1 MLPDL
6 PSLKRDLQYLFDRYL
21 RVSVR
26 ARMGLL
32 ADIPQHM
39 IHEGDR
45 LRVIRADGTVEDSNM
60 KEASAEMTI
69 QPDEVPT
76 ITVAERVA
84 RIDQVAGKMA
94 QQMSTQLF
102 GSLNESLEKA
112 GQVVNGKGQPFSV
125 ETIFAALE
133 KVQIDFDKEG
143 NPKNLSF
150 VIGTD
155 LVPKMKEIVE
165 QEKRDPEIKRRHDE
179 IMMKKWIEW
188 RDREAAR
195 KLVG

>member
-1 MLPDL
+1 
-6 PSLKRDLQYLFDRYL
+6 
-21 RVSVR
+21 
-26 ARMGLL
+26 MGLL